1 MNIVIFA
8 SDSKGVSSV
17 INTVRTIQ
25 QTTTHNY
32 FFLYSQET
40 QLQYPS
46 HNLDKFTYDSNI
58 SEDNWGGIWSDSLN
72 VHLPFTPDVLLIQRD
87 CWQPEQ
93 SIIHEFKSKWNSKI
107 TMVEVNT
114 HLNNNPETIL
124 EMYSRTKYPQNQID
138 LYFEQ
143 SEFTKQER
151 GKSGFDISKS
161 VITGNPKFD
170 NLLEVKTEYC
180 YEKYNIDKKK
190 TQILFYSLIN
200 VSRNEMFKCLEN
212 LIEKIDHSKYEIFF
226 KPYPGEPFNEK
237 FKSQFFPFIY
247 DKVKVIYDDIDI
259 YPLTKICDIHMGAIS
274 SIIHFPLLLSKKII
288 NINNFCTY
296 LDGSSSLEKYLT
308 ENNIGIEDSAK
319 FWMRIHDL
327 PTYDAFIDLVN
338 PKRVISYKKDIEY
351 FISVIK
357 ECTIDYDF
365 ELNCLDQ
372 KMPDTK
378 KLLKLF
384 DEFNDFNSS
393 KRIIK
398 EIEKLV
404 IV

>member
-8 SDSKGVSSV
+8 SDSKGVASV
-17 INTVRTIQ
+17 IDVVRKLKNTN
-25 QTTTHNY
+25 HNY

-40 QLQYPS
+40 QLQFPT
-46 HNLDKFTYDSNI
+46 HNLDKFVYDSNI
-58 SEDNWGGIWSDSLN
+58 LENNWNGIWSDSLN
-72 VHLPFTPDVLLIQRD
+72 VSLPFIPDVLLIQRD

-93 SIIHEFKSKWNSKI
+93 SIIHEFKSKWDCKVA
-107 TMVEVNT
+107 MVEVNT

-124 EMYSRTKYPQNQID
+124 EMHSRTKYPQNQID

-151 GKSGFDISKS
+151 EKSGFDVSKS
-161 VITGNPKFD
+161 VVTGNPKFD
-170 NLLEVKTEYC
+170 NLSGVETEYC
-180 YEKYNIDKKK
+180 YSKYNIDKEK

-212 LIEKIDHSKYEIFF
+212 LVKKIDHSKYEIFF
-226 KPYPGEPFNEK
+226 KPYPGEPFLEN
-237 FKSQFFPFIY
+237 FKHQFFPFIHNE
-247 DKVKVIYDDIDI
+247 VKVIYDDVDI
-259 YPLTKICDIHMGAIS
+259 YPLAKICNIHVGAIS
-274 SIIHFPLLLSKKII
+274 SITHFPLLLNKKII

-296 LDGSSSLEKYLT
+296 LNGASSLEKYLK
-308 ENNIGIEDSAK
+308 ENSVGIEDSAK
-319 FWMRIHDL
+319 FWMRVHNL
-327 PTYDAFIDLVN
+327 PTYEAFINLVN
-338 PKRVISYKKDIEY
+338 PERIKSYEKDINY
-351 FISVIK
+351 FISIVK

-365 ELNCLDQ
+365 ELNCLN
-372 KMPDTK
+372 KEMPNTE

-384 DEFNDFNSS
+384 DKFNDFNSS

-404 IV
+404 LV

>member
-8 SDSKGVSSV
+8 SDSKGVASV
-17 INTVRTIQ
+17 IDVVKELKNTNY
-25 QTTTHNY
+25 NY

-40 QLQYPS
+40 QLQLPT
-46 HNLDKFTYDSNI
+46 HNLDKFVYDSNI
-58 SEDNWGGIWSDSLN
+58 LEDNWEGIWSDSLN
-72 VHLPFTPDVLLIQRD
+72 VFLPFTPDILLIQRD

-93 SIIHEFKSKWNSKI
+93 FIIHEFKSKWNCKV

-124 EMYSRTKYPQNQID
+124 EMHSRTKYPQNQID

-161 VITGNPKFD
+161 VVTGNPKFD
-170 NLLEVKTEYC
+170 NLLKVEIEYC
-180 YEKYNIDKKK
+180 YSKYNIDKNK

-200 VSRNEMFKCLEN
+200 VSRNEMFECLEN
-212 LIEKIDHSKYEIFF
+212 LVKNLDHSKYEIFF
-226 KPYPGEPFNEK
+226 KPYPGEPYLEN
-237 FKSQFFPFIY
+237 FKHQFFPFIY

-259 YPLTKICDIHMGAIS
+259 YPLTKICDIHIGAIS
-274 SIIHFPLLLSKKII
+274 SIIHFPLLLNKKII

-296 LDGSSSLEKYLT
+296 LNGASSLEKYLK
-308 ENNIGIEDSAK
+308 ENSVGIEDSAK
-319 FWMRIHDL
+319 FWMRVHSL
-327 PTYDAFIDLVN
+327 PTYEAFIDLVN
-338 PKRVISYKKDIEY
+338 PERIKSYEKDINY
-351 FISVIK
+351 FISIVK

-365 ELNCLDQ
+365 DLNCLTQ
-372 KMPDTK
+372 EMPSTK

-384 DEFNDFNSS
+384 DEFNDFNAS
-393 KRIIK
+393 KRIVK

-404 IV
+404 LL

>member
-8 SDSKGVSSV
+8 SDSKGVASV
-17 INTVRTIQ
+17 IDVVKELKNTN
-25 QTTTHNY
+25 HNY

-40 QLQYPS
+40 QLQFPTY
-46 HNLDKFTYDSNI
+46 NLDTFTYDSNI
-58 SEDNWGGIWSDSLN
+58 SLENWGNIWSESLN
-72 VHLPFTPDVLLIQRD
+72 VSLPFIPDTLLIQRD

-151 GKSGFDISKS
+151 NKSGFDASKS
-161 VITGNPKFD
+161 VVTGNPKFD
-170 NLLEVKTEYC
+170 NLLEVETEYC
-180 YEKYNIDKKK
+180 YSKYEIDKNK

-212 LIEKIDHSKYEIFF
+212 LTSKIDHSKYEIFF
-226 KPYPGEPFNEK
+226 KPYPGEPFHEK
-237 FKSQFFPFIY
+237 FKTQFFPFIY

-259 YPLTKICDIHMGAIS
+259 YPITKICDIHIGAIS
-274 SIIHFPLLLSKKII
+274 SIIHFPLLLNKKII

-296 LDGSSSLEKYLT
+296 LDGSSSLERYLKET
-308 ENNIGIEDSAK
+308 SVGIEDSAK
-319 FWMRIHDL
+319 FWMRVHDL
-327 PTYDAFIDLVN
+327 PTHDSFIKLVN
-338 PKRVISYKKDIEY
+338 PERVLSYKSDIEY
-351 FISVIK
+351 FISIVK

-365 ELNCLDQ
+365 ELKCLDQ
-372 KMPDTK
+372 EMPDTQ

-404 IV
+404 KV

>member
-8 SDSKGVSSV
+8 SDSKGVASV
-17 INTVRTIQ
+17 IDVVRKLKNTN
-25 QTTTHNY
+25 HNY

-40 QLQYPS
+40 QLQFPT
-46 HNLDKFTYDSNI
+46 HNLDKFVYDSNI
-58 SEDNWGGIWSDSLN
+58 LENNWNGIWSDSLN
-72 VHLPFTPDVLLIQRD
+72 VSLPFIPDVLLIQRD

-93 SIIHEFKSKWNSKI
+93 SIIHEFKSKWDCKVA
-107 TMVEVNT
+107 MVEVNT

-124 EMYSRTKYPQNQID
+124 EMHSRTKYPQNQID

-151 GKSGFDISKS
+151 EKSGFDVSKS
-161 VITGNPKFD
+161 VVTGNPKFD
-170 NLLEVKTEYC
+170 NLSGVETEYC
-180 YEKYNIDKKK
+180 YSKYNIDKEK

-212 LIEKIDHSKYEIFF
+212 LVKKIEHSKYERFF
-226 KPYPGEPFNEK
+226 KPYPGEPFLEN
-237 FKSQFFPFIY
+237 FKHQFFPFIHNE
-247 DKVKVIYDDIDI
+247 VKVIYDDVDI
-259 YPLTKICDIHMGAIS
+259 YPLAKICNIHVGAIS
-274 SIIHFPLLLSKKII
+274 SITHFPLLLNKKII

-296 LDGSSSLEKYLT
+296 LNGASSLEKYLK
-308 ENNIGIEDSAK
+308 ENSVGIEDSAK
-319 FWMRIHDL
+319 FWMRVHNL
-327 PTYDAFIDLVN
+327 PTYEAFINLVN
-338 PKRVISYKKDIEY
+338 PERIKSYEKDINY
-351 FISVIK
+351 FISIVK

-365 ELNCLDQ
+365 ELNCLN
-372 KMPDTK
+372 KEMPNTE

-384 DEFNDFNSS
+384 DKFNDFNSS

-404 IV
+404 LV

>member
-8 SDSKGVSSV
+8 SDSKGVASV
-17 INTVRTIQ
+17 IDVVKELKNTN
-25 QTTTHNY
+25 HNY

-40 QLQYPS
+40 QLQFPS

-58 SEDNWGGIWSDSLN
+58 SEDNWEGIWSNSLN

-87 CWQPEQ
+87 CWNPEQ

-107 TMVEVNT
+107 ALVEVNT

-151 GKSGFDISKS
+151 GKSGFDTSKS
-161 VITGNPKFD
+161 VVTGNPKFD

-180 YEKYNIDKKK
+180 YKKYNIDKNK

-200 VSRNEMFKCLEN
+200 VSRNEMFKCLKN

-237 FKSQFFPFIY
+237 FQSQFFPFIY
-247 DKVKVIYDDIDI
+247 DKVKVVYDDIDI
-259 YPLTKICDIHMGAIS
+259 YSLTKICDIHIGAIS
-274 SIIHFPLLLSKKII
+274 SIIHFPLLLNKKII

-296 LDGSSSLEKYLT
+296 LDGASSLEKYLN
-308 ENNIGIEDSAK
+308 ENSIGIEDSAK
-319 FWMRIHDL
+319 FWMRVHNL
-327 PTYDAFIDLVN
+327 PTYDDFLNLVN
-338 PKRVISYKKDIEY
+338 PERVESYEKDVVNFLAI
-351 FISVIK
+351 VK
-357 ECTIDYDF
+357 ECTIDYDID
-365 ELNCLDQ
+365 LKCLD
-372 KMPDTK
+372 KEMPNTK
-378 KLLKLF
+378 RLLKLF
-384 DEFNDFNSS
+384 DEFSDFNSS

-398 EIEKLV
+398 EIEKLD
-404 IV
+404 IS

>member
-8 SDSKGVSSV
+8 SDSKGVASV
-17 INTVRTIQ
+17 IDVVKELKNTN
-25 QTTTHNY
+25 HNY

-40 QLQYPS
+40 QLQFPTY
-46 HNLDKFTYDSNI
+46 NLDTFTYDSNI
-58 SEDNWGGIWSDSLN
+58 SLENWGSIWSESLN
-72 VHLPFTPDVLLIQRD
+72 VSLPFIPDVLLIQRD

-93 SIIHEFKSKWNSKI
+93 SIIHEFKSKWNSKV
-107 TMVEVNT
+107 TMIEVNT

-151 GKSGFDISKS
+151 NKSGFDTSKS
-161 VITGNPKFD
+161 VVTGNPKFD
-170 NLLEVKTEYC
+170 NLLEVETEYC
-180 YEKYNIDKKK
+180 YSKYEIDKNK

-212 LIEKIDHSKYEIFF
+212 LTSKIDHSKYEIFF
-226 KPYPGEPFNEK
+226 KPYPGEPFHEK
-237 FKSQFFPFIY
+237 FKTQFFPFIY

-259 YPLTKICDIHMGAIS
+259 YPITKICDIHIGAIS
-274 SIIHFPLLLSKKII
+274 SIIHFPLLLNKKII

-296 LDGSSSLEKYLT
+296 LDGSSSLERYLKET
-308 ENNIGIEDSAK
+308 SVGIEDSAK
-319 FWMRIHDL
+319 FWMRVHNL
-327 PTYDAFIDLVN
+327 PNHETFVN
-338 PKRVISYKKDIEY
+338 LLDPNRISSYKNDAEY
-351 FISVIK
+351 FMSIVK

-365 ELNCLDQ
+365 ELKCLETE
-372 KMPDTK
+372 MPNTQ

-384 DEFNDFNSS
+384 DEFNDFQSS
-393 KRIIK
+393 KRVIK

-404 IV
+404 